1 MEEYTEVRWHGRA
14 QQGIVTAAKVF
25 AEAALAG
32 GNNVQ
37 AFPDYGPE
45 RMGAPVAAYNRI
57 SKGALTVH
65 CAVENPEVVA
75 VVDATLIGSVDVLEG
90 VPESGIIVVNTHL
103 SSKEIKKKLD
113 TGKRELYT
121 VDATKIALE
130 TIGRPFPNTPMMGAL
145 AKATGLVT
153 LDDLF
158 EETKKSMGKKLSKE
172 ILEGNL
178 NAIKKGYEEVKK
190 G

>member
-45 RMGAPVAAYNRI
+45 RMGAPVASYNRI
-57 SKGALTVH
+57 SKGSLTVH
-65 CAVENPEVVA
+65 CAVEHPKVVA
-75 VVDATLIGSVDVLEG
+75 VVDSTLIGGVDVLDG
-90 VPESGIIVVNTHL
+90 VPEDGIIVVNTHQ
-103 SSKEIKKKLD
+103 SFDEIKKKLD
-113 TGKRELYT
+113 IGKRDFYT
-121 VDATKIALE
+121 VDATKIALD

-145 AKATGLVT
+145 AKATKLVT
-153 LDDLF
+153 LEDLL
-158 EETKKSMGKKLSKE
+158 EETKKSMGKKLAKE
-172 ILEGNL
+172 VLEGNF
-178 NAIKKGYEEVKK
+178 NAIKRGYEEVKK

>member
-14 QQGIVTAAKVF
+14 QQGIVTGAKVF
-25 AEAALAG
+25 AEAALAA

-57 SKGALTVH
+57 SKGLLTVH
-65 CAVENPEVVA
+65 CAVVNPRVVA
-75 VVDATLIGSVDVLEG
+75 VVDATLIGVIDVLEG
-90 VPESGIIVVNTHL
+90 VPDNGIVIVNTHE
-103 SSKEIKKKLD
+103 KFDDIRKRID
-113 TGKRELYT
+113 TGKRDLYT
-121 VDATKIALE
+121 VDATKISLE

-153 LDDLF
+153 LEDLL
-158 EETKKSMGKKLSKE
+158 EVTKKTMGKKLAKE
-172 ILEGNL
+172 VIEGNL
-178 NAIKKGYEEVKK
+178 KAIERGYKEVTKG
-190 G
+190 

>member
-32 GNNVQ
+32 GNNIQ

-45 RMGAPVAAYNRI
+45 RMGAPVASYNRI
-57 SKGALTVH
+57 SKKPLTVH
-65 CAVENPEVVA
+65 CAVVNPRVIV
-75 VVDATLIGSVDVLEG
+75 VVDATLIGSVDILEG
-90 VPESGIIVVNTHL
+90 VPDNGVVIINTHK
-103 SSKEIKKKLD
+103 SFADIKKKID
-113 TGKRELYT
+113 TGKRELYI

-130 TIGRPFPNTPMMGAL
+130 TIGKPFPNTPMMGAL
-145 AKATGLVT
+145 AKATNLVK
-153 LDDLF
+153 LEDLL
-158 EETKKSMGKKLSKE
+158 EETKKVMGRKLAKE

-178 NAIKKGYEEVKK
+178 KAIERGYKEVKK
-190 G
+190 Q

>member
-32 GNNVQ
+32 GDNVQ

-45 RMGAPVAAYNRI
+45 RMGAPVAAYNRL
-57 SKGALTVH
+57 SKGPLTVH
-65 CAVENPEVVA
+65 CAVENPRVVA
-75 VVDATLIGSVDVLEG
+75 VVDSTLIGGVDVLEG
-90 VPESGIIVVNTHL
+90 VPKDGVIVINTNL
-103 SSKEIKKKLD
+103 SAKEVKKKLD
-113 TGKRELYT
+113 IGKRELYT

-130 TIGRPFPNTPMMGAL
+130 TIKRPFPNTPMMGAL
-145 AKATGLVT
+145 AKATGLVK

-158 EETKKSMGKKLSKE
+158 EETKKSMGKKLAKE
-172 ILEGNL
+172 VLEGNL
-178 NAIKKGYEEVKK
+178 SAIKRGYEEVEK